1 MIKAFN
7 KATKKFTDY
16 FNYIEKELDK
26 PAKPINDFII
36 HINSQI
42 VFWVF
47 PDQNEYDDD
56 SFIQVFNNKYKSNY
70 VVYNLS
76 PRQFTFKSKLPQNN
90 IISYKAPDAPAY
102 SLEFIINLTIAA
114 KNYLSVNDSNV
125 LIIHDDA
132 PNGKFFSLLSCIISY
147 NINSLAPLDVY
158 SSLINLN
165 ETFKELYTKSE
176 IKNQIRCINYFSNI
190 QQSPMFTFKKY
201 YLQSILINGAPAID
215 NNENSLFSP
224 YITINKNSFYAPVIR
239 IISNGKL
246 VYCSYKKDQPV
257 DKVFYSADNAAK
269 FDVNSLI
276 FSDTCI
282 EVLHKTEGRFKLL
295 FVIQFN
301 TLFINDNAIR
311 FSKDMIDGIY
321 KDIRYPNEF
330 FIDLMFD
337 VDKEVTLSQYDEET
351 LRWKSL
357 MGEFILKAGGSG
369 NVKQQ
374 QQQQQQQQVGT
385 TSDSGKKE
393 DVKSEVNEQQQK
405 KTTNN
410 DDEHDN
416 KNEMK
421 EVEHLLSK
429 DNVKEEEVGNVV
441 STIDKV
447 EDILNKMGGGVTG
460 EENEENEEDDDEDI
474 DDYLKSLENKK

>member
-1 MIKAFN
+1 MIRAFN

-26 PAKPINDFII
+26 PAKPITDFII

-42 VFWVF
+42 VFWLL
-47 PDQNEYDDD
+47 PEQNEYDDD
-56 SFIQVFNNKYKSNY
+56 SFIQVFNSKYTSNY
-70 VVYNLS
+70 IIYNLS

-90 IISYKAPDAPAY
+90 IINYKAPDTPAY
-102 SLEFIINLTIAA
+102 SLEFIINLAIAA
-114 KNYLSVNDSNV
+114 KNYLSINDNNV

-158 SSLINLN
+158 SSLINSN
-165 ETFKELYTKSE
+165 ETFKELYSKSE
-176 IKNQIRCINYFSNI
+176 IKNQVRCINYFSNI
-190 QQSPMFTFKKY
+190 QQSPVFTFKKY
-201 YLQSILINGAPAID
+201 YLQSIVINGAPAID

-269 FDVNSLI
+269 FDINSLI
-276 FSDTCI
+276 FNDTCI

-301 TLFINDNAIR
+301 TLFINENAIR

-337 VDKEVTLSQYDEET
+337 ANKEVTLSQYDEDT

-357 MGEFILKAGGSG
+357 MGEFILKSGGNG

-374 QQQQQQQQVGT
+374 QQQQQVSTG
-385 TSDSGKKE
+385 DCAKKE
-393 DVKSEVNEQQQK
+393 EDKGEVNEQQK
-405 KTTNN
+405 KTQIN
-410 DDEHDN
+410 DEEHDN

-441 STIDKV
+441 STINKV
-447 EDILNKMGGGVTG
+447 EDILNKMGGGVGG
-460 EENEENEEDDDEDI
+460 EENEENEEDEEDI

>member
-1 MIKAFN
+1 
-7 KATKKFTDY
+7 
-16 FNYIEKELDK
+16 
-26 PAKPINDFII
+26 
-36 HINSQI
+36 
-42 VFWVF
+42 
-47 PDQNEYDDD
+47 
-56 SFIQVFNNKYKSNY
+56 
-70 VVYNLS
+70 
-76 PRQFTFKSKLPQNN
+76 
-90 IISYKAPDAPAY
+90 
-102 SLEFIINLTIAA
+102 
-114 KNYLSVNDSNV
+114 
-125 LIIHDDA
+125 
-132 PNGKFFSLLSCIISY
+132 
-147 NINSLAPLDVY
+147 
-158 SSLINLN
+158 
-165 ETFKELYTKSE
+165 
-176 IKNQIRCINYFSNI
+176 
-190 QQSPMFTFKKY
+190 MFTFKKY

-239 IISNGKL
+239 VISNGKL

-269 FDVNSLI
+269 FDINSLI

-337 VDKEVTLSQYDEET
+337 ADKEVTLSQYDEET

-357 MGEFILKAGGSG
+357 MGEFILKSGGNG

-374 QQQQQQQQVGT
+374 QQQVAMN
-385 TSDSGKKE
+385 D
-393 DVKSEVNEQQQK
+393 DVKGEVSEQQQK
-405 KTTNN
+405 KTTINKD
-410 DDEHDN
+410 DDEHDNN

-447 EDILNKMGGGVTG
+447 EDILN
-460 EENEENEEDDDEDI
+460 
-474 DDYLKSLENKK
+474 